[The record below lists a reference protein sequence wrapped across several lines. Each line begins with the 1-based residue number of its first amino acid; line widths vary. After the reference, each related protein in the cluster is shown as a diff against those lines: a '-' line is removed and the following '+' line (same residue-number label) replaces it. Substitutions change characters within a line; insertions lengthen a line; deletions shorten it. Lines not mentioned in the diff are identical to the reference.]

1 MEADTREMVLEEL
14 HDLPDAGLS
23 EVLVL
28 VRFLKSQWSS
38 MSADERFDRAWMA
51 ARRVGAELGITDQD
65 IRAETEKV
73 RRKRR

>member
-1 MEADTREMVLEEL
+1 MGADTREMVLEEL

-38 MSADERFDRAWMA
+38 MSAGGRFDRAWIE
-51 ARRVGAELGITDQD
+51 ARRAAAELGFTDQD

-73 RRKRR
+73 RRRRQ